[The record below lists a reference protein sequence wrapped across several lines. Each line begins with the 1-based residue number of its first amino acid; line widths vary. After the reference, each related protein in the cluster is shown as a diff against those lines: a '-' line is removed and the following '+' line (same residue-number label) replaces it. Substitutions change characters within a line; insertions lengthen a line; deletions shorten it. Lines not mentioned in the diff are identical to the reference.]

1 MCIRDRLLIIHGRQS
16 VQNQERPYHVDRTT
30 SRPLCEVKRRR
41 ATLVL
46 RWGTTWEALVLFL
59 FFACANDHGHAHSSF
74 LPAVL
79 YVPPPNRPF
88 IHSFIHSVLKLLLCV
103 HYYSHFIYN
112 RPVPTLFYTCCGP
125 SDSKQ
130 TKKSLWGGRHG
141 GTSGGHPRFW
151 YVCKH
156 AVAFT
161 HYSSCRCTKK
171 SWIWIL
177 DLAAGFM
184 NHACTHFQIWISRRV
199 KIGLVVPVLQQR

>member
-1 MCIRDRLLIIHGRQS
+1 MGSPGAVPFFCLRQRSWTRTLFISTCSAVRASTKQTIH
-16 VQNQERPYHVDRTT
+16 
-30 SRPLCEVKRRR
+30 
-41 ATLVL
+41 
-46 RWGTTWEALVLFL
+46 
-59 FFACANDHGHAHSSF
+59 
-74 LPAVL
+74 
-79 YVPPPNRPF
+79 PF
-88 IHSFIHSVLKLLLCV
+88 IRSLSFKLLLCV
-103 HYYSHFIYN
+103 HYSHFIYN

-184 NHACTHFQIWISRRV
+184 NHACAHFRIWISRRV